1 MIWKNEIDNGTR
13 LNRKTSDVERGKNT
27 IYICMVYIYKY
38 IFGLKPVGYVGGGVE
53 GVRVKYKLEKAF
65 LFYRDLFARHTCYVS
80 TDITPFVFNVTVETF
95 LNLKTSTF
103 RTILSLCACSYNAY
117 GVRSDE
123 ISSPFRRPLPGPTV
137 LNGYGAANLRFAV
150 SRSPGDNV
158 TFPFVG
164 WRGEEETVYENEYV
178 SAAV

>member
-13 LNRKTSDVERGKNT
+13 LNRKTSDIERGKN
-27 IYICMVYIYKY
+27 IYLQVY
-38 IFGLKPVGYVGGGVE
+38 FWLKNCRLRGAGAE

-65 LFYRDLFARHTCYVS
+65 FFLSQPICPTHVLRFYGYNAICIQCDCRDVFKFENEHVS
-80 TDITPFVFNVTVETF
+80 HDTISVRVF
-95 LNLKTSTF
+95 
-103 RTILSLCACSYNAY
+103 IQCAY
-117 GVRSDE
+117 GVRSDD

-164 WRGEEETVYENEYV
+164 WRGEETVYENEYV